1 MTSRQPDSVLQHRP
15 FVLFWFARVATTT
28 GYQMLVVAIGWQ
40 LYELTGNPLDLGLVG
55 LVQFIPGILL
65 VLVIGQVTDR
75 YDRRF
80 ILSTCQAVE
89 AVMAAV
95 LLTAAVSGAI
105 SRELILGTALVMGG
119 ARAFE
124 LTAMQSMVPSLV
136 PLPLVPRAVA
146 GSATANQSATIVG
159 PALGGFIYAVS
170 PLAVYSLCCALFVL
184 AGVLV
189 TFVGIERATA
199 PREPFTLA
207 TFFAGF
213 GFIKRSPIILGAIS
227 LDLFAVLL
235 GGATALLPV
244 FARDIHAAGPWALG
258 LLRAAPAVGAL
269 GMAIVLT
276 RWSFDR
282 NAGRIMFAAVTAFGL
297 ATIVFALSSSFI
309 VALMALVVLGASDMV
324 SVVIRMTLVQ
334 LGTPDEMRG
343 RVTAVNALFIGASN
357 QLGEFRAGAAAAWL
371 GAVPTVLIGGI
382 GTLVIVA
389 LWMWLF
395 PPLARV
401 NRLEDCEAVTTLRLP
416 SAGAARRRQAS
427 GS

>member
-1 MTSRQPDSVLQHRP
+1 MTSKHPDSVLQHRP

-55 LVQFIPGILL
+55 LAQFIPGFLL

-95 LLTAAVSGAI
+95 LLMAAVSGAI
-105 SRELILGTALVMGG
+105 SRELILGIAFVMGG

-124 LTAMQSMVPSLV
+124 LTAMQTIVPSLV

-184 AGVLV
+184 AGMLV
-189 TFVGIERATA
+189 IFVRIERAT
-199 PREPFTLA
+199 PQREPFTLG

-269 GMAIVLT
+269 GMAIMLT

-282 NAGRIMFAAVTAFGL
+282 NAGRIMFAAVAAFGL
-297 ATIVFALSSSFI
+297 STIVFALSSSFI

-401 NRLEDCEAVTTLRLP
+401 NRLEEVKP
-416 SAGAARRRQAS
+416 SA
-427 GS
+427 

>member
-1 MTSRQPDSVLQHRP
+1 MTSEHPESLLRHRP

-28 GYQMLVVAIGWQ
+28 AYQMLVVAIGWQ

-55 LVQFIPGILL
+55 LVQFIPGIIL

-75 YDRRF
+75 YDRRV

-95 LLTAAVSGAI
+95 LLAAAVSGAI
-105 SRELILGTALVMGG
+105 SRDLILGIALVMGG

-124 LTAMQSMVPSLV
+124 LTAMQSIVPSLV

-170 PLAVYSLCCALFVL
+170 PLAVYSLCGALFVL

-189 TFVGIERATA
+189 TLVRIERAT
-199 PREPFTLA
+199 PLREPFTLA

-213 GFIKRSPIILGAIS
+213 GFIRRSPIILGAIT
-227 LDLFAVLL
+227 LDLFAVGL
-235 GGATALLPV
+235 GGALALFPV
-244 FARDIHAAGPWALG
+244 FARDVHAAGPWALG

-269 GMAIVLT
+269 GMAVVLT
-276 RWSFDR
+276 RWSFER
-282 NAGRIMFAAVTAFGL
+282 NAGRIMFAAVAVFGL
-297 ATIVFALSSSFI
+297 STIVFALSSSFI
-309 VALMALVVLGASDMV
+309 IALMALVVLGTADMA

-357 QLGEFRAGAAAAWL
+357 QLGEFRAGAVAAWL
-371 GAVPTVLIGGI
+371 GAVPTALIGGVA
-382 GTLVIVA
+382 TLLIVA

-401 NRLEDCEAVTTLRLP
+401 NRLEDVRP
-416 SAGAARRRQAS
+416 
-427 GS
+427 

>member
-1 MTSRQPDSVLQHRP
+1 MTSKHPDSVLQHRP

-55 LVQFIPGILL
+55 LAQFIPGFLL

-95 LLTAAVSGAI
+95 LLMAAVSGAI
-105 SRELILGTALVMGG
+105 SRELILGIAFVMGG

-124 LTAMQSMVPSLV
+124 LTAMQTIVPSLV

-184 AGVLV
+184 AGMLV
-189 TFVGIERATA
+189 IFVRIERAT
-199 PREPFTLA
+199 PQREPFTLA

-269 GMAIVLT
+269 GMAIMLT

-282 NAGRIMFAAVTAFGL
+282 NAGRIMFAAVAAFGL
-297 ATIVFALSSSFI
+297 STIVFALSSSFI

-389 LWMWLF
+389 LWLWLF

-401 NRLEDCEAVTTLRLP
+401 NRLEDVKPE
-416 SAGAARRRQAS
+416 SAPKSAS
-427 GS
+427 

>member
-1 MTSRQPDSVLQHRP
+1 MTSKHPDSVLQHRP

-55 LVQFIPGILL
+55 LAQFIPGFLL

-95 LLTAAVSGAI
+95 LLMAAVSGAI
-105 SRELILGTALVMGG
+105 SRELILGIAFVMGG

-124 LTAMQSMVPSLV
+124 LTAMQTIVPSLV

-184 AGVLV
+184 AGMLV
-189 TFVGIERATA
+189 IFVRIERAT
-199 PREPFTLA
+199 PQREPFTLG

-269 GMAIVLT
+269 GMAIMLT

-282 NAGRIMFAAVTAFGL
+282 NAGRIMFAAVAAFGL
-297 ATIVFALSSSFI
+297 STIVFALSSSFI

-389 LWMWLF
+389 LWLWLF

-401 NRLEDCEAVTTLRLP
+401 NRLEDVKPE
-416 SAGAARRRQAS
+416 SAPKSAS
-427 GS
+427 

>member
-1 MTSRQPDSVLQHRP
+1 MTAAHPDSVLQHRP
-15 FVLFWFARVATTT
+15 FVQFWLARVSTTMA
-28 GYQMLVVAIGWQ
+28 YQMLVVAIGWQ

-65 VLVIGQVTDR
+65 VLVIGQVMDR
-75 YDRRF
+75 YDRRA
-80 ILSTCQAVE
+80 ILSICQVVE
-89 AVMAAV
+89 AVTAGA
-95 LLTAAVSGAI
+95 LLIAAVSGAI
-105 SRELILGTALVMGG
+105 SRELILGAAFVLGA

-124 LTAMQSMVPSLV
+124 LTAMQTIVPSLV

-146 GSATANQSATIVG
+146 GSATANQSATIIG
-159 PALGGFIYAVS
+159 PALGGFIYAAS
-170 PLAVYSLCCALFVL
+170 PLFVYGACCALFVL
-184 AGVLV
+184 AGLLV
-189 TFVGIERATA
+189 TLIRIERSA
-199 PREPFTLA
+199 PAREPFTLKV
-207 TFFAGF
+207 FFAGF
-213 GFIKRSPIILGAIS
+213 GFIRRNPIILGAIS

-276 RWSFDR
+276 RWSFER
-282 NAGRIMFAAVTAFGL
+282 NAGRIMFASVAVYGL
-297 ATIVFALSSSFI
+297 STIVFALSGSFI
-309 VALMALVVLGASDMV
+309 IALAALVVLGASDMV

-382 GTLVIVA
+382 GTLLIVA
-389 LWMWLF
+389 LWMRLF
-395 PPLARV
+395 PPLV
-401 NRLEDCEAVTTLRLP
+401 QIDRLEDVKP
-416 SAGAARRRQAS
+416 
-427 GS
+427 

>member
-1 MTSRQPDSVLQHRP
+1 MTSAHPESLLRHRP
-15 FVLFWFARVATTT
+15 FVLFWFARVATTMA
-28 GYQMLVVAIGWQ
+28 YQMLVVAIGWQ

-75 YDRRF
+75 CDRRV

-95 LLTAAVSGAI
+95 LLTAAISGAI
-105 SRELILGTALVMGG
+105 SRELILGLAFVMGG

-124 LTAMQSMVPSLV
+124 LTAMQTIVPSLV

-159 PALGGFIYAVS
+159 PALGGFIYWVS
-170 PLAVYSLCCALFVL
+170 PLAVYGACCVLFVL
-184 AGVLV
+184 AGLLV
-189 TFVGIERATA
+189 ILVRIERAA
-199 PREPFTLA
+199 SPREPFTLQ

-213 GFIKRSPIILGAIS
+213 GFIRRSPIILGAIT
-227 LDLFAVLL
+227 LDLFAVGL
-235 GGATALLPV
+235 GGALALFPV
-244 FARDIHAAGPWALG
+244 FARDVHAAGPEALG

-269 GMAIVLT
+269 SMAIVLT

-282 NAGRIMFAAVTAFGL
+282 NAGRIMFAAVAAFGL
-297 ATIVFALSSSFI
+297 STIVFALSSSFI
-309 VALMALVVLGASDMV
+309 VALIALVVLGTADMA

-357 QLGEFRAGAAAAWL
+357 QLGEFRAGVVAAWL
-371 GAVPTVLIGGI
+371 GAVPTALIGGLS
-382 GTLVIVA
+382 TLVIVV

-401 NRLEDCEAVTTLRLP
+401 NRLEDVKP
-416 SAGAARRRQAS
+416 GA
-427 GS
+427 

>member
-1 MTSRQPDSVLQHRP
+1 MTPDHPDSVLQHRP
-15 FVLFWFARVATTT
+15 FVQFWLARVSATFA
-28 GYQMLVVAIGWQ
+28 YQMLVVAIGWQ

-75 YDRRF
+75 LDRRL
-80 ILSTCQAVE
+80 IISICQAVE
-89 AVMAAV
+89 SAMAA
-95 LLTAAVSGAI
+95 LLLIAAMSGLI
-105 SRELILGTALVMGG
+105 SRELILGVAFVMGG

-124 LTAMQSMVPSLV
+124 LTAMQAIVPSLV

-146 GSATANQSATIVG
+146 GSATANQSATIIG
-159 PALGGFIYAVS
+159 PAVGGFVYWVS
-170 PLAVYSLCCALFVL
+170 PLAVYGACCALFVL

-189 TFVGIERATA
+189 MFIRIERSTP
-199 PREPFTLA
+199 PREPFTLQ

-213 GFIKRSPIILGAIS
+213 GFIRRNPIILGAIT
-227 LDLFAVLL
+227 LDLFAVGL
-235 GGATALLPV
+235 GGAAALFPV
-244 FARDIHAAGPWALG
+244 FARDIHGAGPEALG

-269 GMAIVLT
+269 GTAIVLT
-276 RWSFDR
+276 RWSFER
-282 NAGRIMFAAVTAFGL
+282 NAGRIMFASVAVFGL
-297 ATIVFALSSSFI
+297 STIVFALSSSFI
-309 VALMALVVLGASDMV
+309 VALMALVVLGAVDMA

-357 QLGEFRAGAAAAWL
+357 QLGEFRAGAVAAWL

-382 GTLVIVA
+382 CTLVIMA

-395 PPLARV
+395 PPLVRV
-401 NRLEDCEAVTTLRLP
+401 NRLEDVKP
-416 SAGAARRRQAS
+416 
-427 GS
+427 

>member
-1 MTSRQPDSVLQHRP
+1 MTSKHPDSVLQHRP

-55 LVQFIPGILL
+55 LAQFIPGFLL

-95 LLTAAVSGAI
+95 LLMAAVSGAI
-105 SRELILGTALVMGG
+105 SRELILGIAFVMGG

-124 LTAMQSMVPSLV
+124 LTAMQTIVPSLV

-184 AGVLV
+184 AGMLV
-189 TFVGIERATA
+189 IFVRIERAT
-199 PREPFTLA
+199 PQREPFTLG

-269 GMAIVLT
+269 GMAIMLT

-282 NAGRIMFAAVTAFGL
+282 NAGRIMFAAVAAFGL
-297 ATIVFALSSSFI
+297 STIVFALSSSFI

-371 GAVPTVLIGGI
+371 GAVSTVLIGGI

-389 LWMWLF
+389 LWLWLF

-401 NRLEDCEAVTTLRLP
+401 NRLEDVKPE
-416 SAGAARRRQAS
+416 SAPKSAS
-427 GS
+427 

>member
-1 MTSRQPDSVLQHRP
+1 MTSKHPDSVLQHRP

-189 TFVGIERATA
+189 TFVRIERATA

-282 NAGRIMFAAVTAFGL
+282 NAGRIMFAAVAAFGL
-297 ATIVFALSSSFI
+297 STIVFALSSSFI

-401 NRLEDCEAVTTLRLP
+401 NRLEDVKP
-416 SAGAARRRQAS
+416 
-427 GS
+427 